1 MLVAATYENGQVFQ
15 HFGDTPEFMTY
26 TIEGGKVTAKAPLS
40 TGGANH
46 VGLIP
51 VLADAGVQALIA
63 GGIGFHAV
71 DLLTQAGIKVYAGV
85 SGSADDAA
93 AALAAGTLAS
103 DDSAMHQCSHC
114 S

>member
-1 MLVAATYENGQVFQ
+1 MKLEDV
-15 HFGDTPEFMTY
+15 
-26 TIEGGKVTAKAPLS
+26 
-40 TGGANH
+40 
-46 VGLIP
+46 
-51 VLADAGVQALIA
+51 
-63 GGIGFHAV
+63 GFHAV